1 MIRFLTSGESHGQA
15 LMAILEGIP
24 AGLEL
29 KEEDINIELG
39 RRQVGYGRGQ
49 RMQIEKDRVQIISG
63 VRNCYTIASPIGL
76 LIENRDWENWKDK
89 KIPLVT
95 SPRPGHAD
103 LAGTLKYDFADIR
116 NVLERASARE
126 TAARVA
132 VGAVCRKLL
141 REFNISIFS
150 RTIQIGK
157 IKDSSQWDLSTKE
170 WIKIENS
177 PVRCLAKKE
186 EGKMI
191 KLIDQAKQAG
201 DTLGGIV
208 EIAAI
213 NVPIG
218 LGSYIQWDTKLDGRL
233 AQALMSVQAIKAV
246 EIGLGTQVAELPG
259 SQVHDEIFLAKGKGF
274 AHGTNHAGGIEG
286 GMSNGEVII
295 LRASMK
301 PIATLMKPL
310 RSIDLKTGKSA
321 KATVER
327 SDVCAVPAAGVI
339 AENVVAF
346 ELARALQEKFGGDSL
361 REMKRNYQGYIGQI
375 KRAL

>member
-29 KEEDINIELG
+29 TEEDINIELG

-49 RMQIEKDRVQIISG
+49 RMQIEKDRGQIVSG
-63 VRNCYTIASPIGL
+63 VRNRYTIAAPIGL
-76 LIENRDWENWKDK
+76 LIDNRDWENWKDQ
-89 KIPLVT
+89 IVPPVT
-95 SPRPGHAD
+95 APRPGHAD
-103 LAGTLKYDFADIR
+103 LPGTLKYDFTDIR

-141 REFNISIFS
+141 CEFNISIFS

-157 IKDSSQWDLSTKE
+157 IKDSSQWNLSAKE
-170 WIKIENS
+170 WVKIENS
-177 PVRCLAKKE
+177 PVRCLDKKE
-186 EGKMI
+186 EDKMI
-191 KLIDQAKQAG
+191 RLIDQAKQDG
-201 DTLGGIV
+201 DTLGGVV
-208 EIAAI
+208 EIAAA

-218 LGSYIQWDTKLDGRL
+218 LGSYIQWDTKLDGRI
-233 AQALMSVQAIKAV
+233 AQALMSIQAIKAV
-246 EIGLGTQVAELPG
+246 EIGLGTRVAELPG
-259 SQVHDEIFLAKGKGF
+259 SQVHDEIFLVKGKGF
-274 AHGTNHAGGIEG
+274 TRRTNHAGGFEG
-286 GMSNGEVII
+286 GMSNGENII

-310 RSIDLKTGKSA
+310 QSIDLKTRKA
-321 KATVER
+321 VKATVER
-327 SDVCAVPAAGVI
+327 SDVCAVPAVGVI

-361 REMKRNYQGYIGQI
+361 REMKRNYHGYLEQI
-375 KRAL
+375 RRK

>member
-1 MIRFLTSGESHGQA
+1 MLRFLTSGESHGKA

-29 KEEDINIELG
+29 QEEDINLELG

-49 RMQIEKDRVQIISG
+49 RMQIEKDRAQIIAG
-63 VRNCYTIASPIGL
+63 VRHGLTIAAPIGL

-89 KIPLVT
+89 KVPPVT
-95 SPRPGHAD
+95 VPRPGHAD
-103 LAGTLKYDFADIR
+103 LAGTLKYDFSDIR

-141 REFNISIFS
+141 REFSINVFS

-157 IKDSSQWDLSTKE
+157 ITDPTRWHLTAKE
-170 WIKIENS
+170 WMKIENS
-177 PVRCLAKKE
+177 PVRCLDKVE
-186 EGKMI
+186 ENRMI
-191 KLIDQAKQAG
+191 KVIDQARSSG

-208 EIAAI
+208 EIAVV
-213 NVPIG
+213 NVPAG

-233 AQALMSVQAIKAV
+233 AQALMSIQAIKAV
-246 EIGLGTQVAELPG
+246 EIGLGVKVAGLPG
-259 SQVHDEIFLAKGKGF
+259 SQVHDEISLVKGKGF
-274 AHGTNHAGGIEG
+274 VHATNHAGGIEG
-286 GMSNGEVII
+286 GISNGEIII

-310 RSIDLKTGKSA
+310 HSVDLKTGKAA

-339 AENVVAF
+339 AENAVAF
-346 ELARALQEKFGGDSL
+346 ELARAMQEKFGGDSL
-361 REMKRNYQGYIGQI
+361 HEMIRNYHEYAEQI
-375 KRAL
+375 KKL

>member
-1 MIRFLTSGESHGQA
+1 MIRFLTSGESHGKA

-29 KEEDINIELG
+29 LEEDINIELG

-49 RMQIEKDRVQIISG
+49 RMQIEKDRAQIIAG
-63 VRNCYTIASPIGL
+63 VRQGLTLASPIGV

-89 KIPLVT
+89 KVPVVT
-95 SPRPGHAD
+95 APRPGHAD
-103 LAGTLKYDFADIR
+103 LAGTLKYDFSDIR

-132 VGAVCRKLL
+132 VGAICRKLL
-141 REFNISIFS
+141 SEFNINIFS

-157 IKDSSQWDLSTKE
+157 AEDPSTWRLTAKE
-170 WIKIENS
+170 WARIENS
-177 PVRCLAKKE
+177 PVRCLGRDE
-186 EGKMI
+186 ENKMI
-191 KLIDQAKQAG
+191 RVIDQARVSG
-201 DTLGGIV
+201 DTVGGLV

-213 NVPIG
+213 NIPVG

-233 AQALMSVQAIKAV
+233 AQALMSIQAIKAV
-246 EIGLGTQVAELPG
+246 EIGLGIKVAGLPG
-259 SQVHDEIFLAKGKGF
+259 SQVHDEISLVKGRGLA
-274 AHGTNHAGGIEG
+274 HTTNRAGGIEG
-286 GMSNGEVII
+286 GMTNGETII
-295 LRASMK
+295 LRATMK
-301 PIATLMKPL
+301 PIATLTKPL
-310 RSIDLKTGKSA
+310 LSVDLKTGKTV

-346 ELARALQEKFGGDSL
+346 ELARAMREKFGGDSL
-361 REMKRNYQGYIGQI
+361 REMKRNYHGYIAQSG
-375 KRAL
+375 KY

>member
-29 KEEDINIELG
+29 KAEDINIELS

-49 RMQIEKDRVQIISG
+49 RMQIEKDQVKIYSG
-63 VRNCYTIASPIGL
+63 VRDQYTIAAPIGL

-89 KIPLVT
+89 KIPPVT
-95 SPRPGHAD
+95 APRPGHAD
-103 LAGTLKYDFADIR
+103 LAGTLKYDFSDIR

-157 IKDSSQWDLSTKE
+157 IKDSSRWDLSAKE
-170 WIKIENS
+170 WAIIENS

-186 EGKMI
+186 EGGMI

-213 NVPIG
+213 NVPVG
-218 LGSYIQWDTKLDGRL
+218 LGSYIQWDIKLDGRL
-233 AQALMSVQAIKAV
+233 AQALMSIQAIKAV
-246 EIGLGTQVAELPG
+246 EIGLGTHVAELPG
-259 SQVHDEIFLAKGKGF
+259 SQVHDEISLVKGKGF
-274 AHGTNHAGGIEG
+274 ARRTNNAGGIEG
-286 GMSNGEVII
+286 GISNGETII

-301 PIATLMKPL
+301 PIATLIKPL
-310 RSIDLKTGKSA
+310 QSIDLKTGKAA

-346 ELARALQEKFGGDSL
+346 ELVRAMQEKLGGDSL
-361 REMKRNYQGYIGQI
+361 REMKRNYQGYMEQI
-375 KRAL
+375 RRK